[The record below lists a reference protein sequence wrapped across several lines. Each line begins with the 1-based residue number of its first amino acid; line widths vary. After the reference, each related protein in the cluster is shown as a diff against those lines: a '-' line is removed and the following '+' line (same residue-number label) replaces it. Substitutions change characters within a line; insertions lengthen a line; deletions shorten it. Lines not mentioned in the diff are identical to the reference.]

1 MTSGNG
7 RTYIP
12 GGGAVE
18 GFSRVVPSFAVPS
31 HKQNLVLHVGLLVAP
46 RVQMLDIRLKAL
58 PLRLRTS
65 CIEVLVR
72 RVCPVDQAE
81 VDSGLGIRQP
91 FKNNITMRYQALT

>member
-1 MTSGNG
+1 
-7 RTYIP
+7 
-12 GGGAVE
+12 
-18 GFSRVVPSFAVPS
+18 
-31 HKQNLVLHVGLLVAP
+31 
-46 RVQMLDIRLKAL
+46 MLDIRLKAL